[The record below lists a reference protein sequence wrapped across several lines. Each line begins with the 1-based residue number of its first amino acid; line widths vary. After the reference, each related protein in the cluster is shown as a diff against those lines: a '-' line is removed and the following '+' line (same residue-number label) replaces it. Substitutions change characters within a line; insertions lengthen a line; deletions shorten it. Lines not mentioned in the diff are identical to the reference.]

1 VVGWNR
7 SAGTREKAHAEG
19 LTIADDLGDVGST
32 CAVVLTMLPDLPDVV
47 PVLDGGLLSDASAVR
62 TLVVMG
68 TVSPVA
74 VRALADARPDLR
86 IVDAPVIGGT
96 RGARAATL
104 SIMVGGDPVDV
115 QALAPLF
122 AAMGTTVTHL
132 GPLGAG
138 SLAKACNQLV
148 VATTLTGLAEAVLLG
163 RRGRLD
169 PEQLLDVLAGGLA
182 ASEVLDQKRE
192 ALATGDHSGD
202 GAARYLVKDL
212 GFVAAA
218 AQETG
223 MCLPLSSVVSE
234 LFRDLTAAG
243 LGDRDNSVI
252 LQWLDRVATD

>member
-1 VVGWNR
+1 
-7 SAGTREKAHAEG
+7 
-19 LTIADDLGDVGST
+19 
-32 CAVVLTMLPDLPDVV
+32 
-47 PVLDGGLLSDASAVR
+47 
-62 TLVVMG
+62 
-68 TVSPVA
+68 
-74 VRALADARPDLR
+74 
-86 IVDAPVIGGT
+86 
-96 RGARAATL
+96 
-104 SIMVGGDPVDV
+104 MVGGDPVDV